1 MSSVRSASPAAERGT
16 SMEREEE
23 EVVEE
28 QPRRGRPRHPIRRRI
43 WQGLIGIALIAAG
56 LAGGIV
62 WTDRRGAPKQT
73 TQNAS
78 TTTGAMPAMPGMPA
92 KAAPPS
98 GDEAVEV
105 SLTPEAIERAG
116 IKTAVVGAQTTVSG
130 ITVPGTVTTN
140 AYRDTKVNSLVGGIA
155 RQVSADLG
163 AIVSRGQPLA
173 VVFSAELAE
182 AQMKYLSMQAMLE
195 ADHQK
200 LVRTEKLAALGAAS
214 RQELEEVTATHT
226 GHATEVAAARQ
237 RLLLLGLS
245 PDQVAGLTDASHVV
259 PDVVIRAPV
268 EGTVIARSV
277 NPGQV
282 VGAAQELFV
291 VSDLRT
297 VWVIGDLYEKDFA
310 SVKVGS
316 PATIAIPARPK
327 AVLNGRVAYIDPRV
341 DQATRTAKVRVEVP
355 NRDMELRLGMYV
367 TLDFRTGAGERS
379 IVVPREAVQAVG
391 ERSVVYVPVEGDEG
405 RFAERPVKLG
415 SASGDSVQ
423 VLEGVKAGDRIVT
436 AGSFFLR
443 GEAARSRP
451 GG

>member
-1 MSSVRSASPAAERGT
+1 M
-16 SMEREEE
+16 
-23 EVVEE
+23 
-28 QPRRGRPRHPIRRRI
+28 RRRL

-56 LAGGIV
+56 LVSGVV
-62 WTDRRGAPKQT
+62 WSERRGAQKQT
-73 TQNAS
+73 ASSAS
-78 TTTGAMPAMPGMPA
+78 TPTGAMSAMPGMPA
-92 KAAPPS
+92 KAAAPQ
-98 GDEAVEV
+98 GDEVVEV

-116 IKTAVVGAQTTVSG
+116 IKTAVVGAQSTASG

-140 AYRDTKVNSLVGGIA
+140 AYRDTKVNSLVGGVV

-163 AIVSRGQPLA
+163 ATVSRGQPLA
-173 VVFSAELAE
+173 VVFSAELAD
-182 AQMKYLSMQAMLE
+182 AQVKYLSMQAMLE

-200 LVRTEKLAALGAAS
+200 LVRSEKLVALGAAS
-214 RQELEEVTATHT
+214 RQELEEVTATHV

-237 RLLLLGLS
+237 RLLLLGMA
-245 PDQVAGLTDASHVV
+245 PEQVAGLTDAFHVV
-259 PDVVIRAPV
+259 SDVVVRAPV
-268 EGTVIARSV
+268 DGTVIARSV

-291 VSDLRT
+291 VTDLRT

-310 SVKVGS
+310 SVRVGS
-316 PATIAIPARPK
+316 PATITIPARPR
-327 AVLNGRVAYIDPRV
+327 AVSNGRVAYIDPRV
-341 DQATRTAKVRVEVP
+341 DQTTRTAKVRVEVP

-415 SASGDSVQ
+415 AAVGELVQ
-423 VLEGVKAGDRIVT
+423 VLEGVKAGERVVT

-443 GEAARSRP
+443 GEAARSRS